1 MGYQTIVRIERL
13 KFECDKLGLRM
24 CQTKYMR
31 KDYENVVAVIPKDND
46 SLPVY
51 ARDTELFVGSLDD
64 LEVWLRGVNWARD
77 YDTLLFTKKHNKNRE
92 RKEQNV
98 RNENLAR
105 ILKS

>member
-1 MGYQTIVRIERL
+1 MGYKIIEHIERL

-24 CQTKYMR
+24 CRPKYVC
-31 KDYENVVAVIPKDND
+31 KEYESMVAVIPKDND

-51 ARDTELFVGSLDD
+51 ARDTELFVGSLAD
-64 LEVWLRGVNWARD
+64 LEMWLRGVNWARG
-77 YDTLLFTKKHNKNRE
+77 YDTLLFTKKHDENRK